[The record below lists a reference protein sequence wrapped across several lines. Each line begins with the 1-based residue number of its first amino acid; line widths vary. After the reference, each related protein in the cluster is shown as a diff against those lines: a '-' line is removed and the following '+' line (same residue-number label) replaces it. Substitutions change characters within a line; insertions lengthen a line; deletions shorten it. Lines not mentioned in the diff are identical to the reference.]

1 MTLTLTPHKLA
12 GSVTPPPSKSQSHR
26 FLIAAALAGEGS
38 VIHNL
43 ADSQDIQATRQ
54 CMAAL
59 LDAEKAWWPLFE
71 IPKDTPPEELK
82 ARQVRQERALQSTGG
97 DLPLLFCGE
106 SGSTL
111 RFLIPVALAL
121 RGGARFWGEGRLM
134 ERPQKPY
141 FDLFE
146 EKGVYY
152 RQRENILGVRGVLAP
167 GEYRLP
173 GDVSSQFITGLL
185 YALPLL
191 EDDSKIILTTDLES
205 RNYVDMTL
213 EALTAFGVKVF
224 WLDDRTLAVSG
235 GQTYR
240 PAEVTIE
247 ADWSQAGFWYAANG
261 LGNEVDIKDMN
272 PHSTQGDRRAA
283 DYFEQ
288 LCRPGTVNLD
298 VSQCP
303 DLVPELAVHAALRAG
318 QTTHIVNAARLRM
331 KESDRLAAVR
341 EELCKLGGRV
351 SEGPDSLT
359 IQGVDAFTGGRVDSH
374 NDHRIAMMLAVAATR
389 CVAPV
394 SLAGA
399 ESVRKSYP
407 NFWEDYTALGGRT
420 TREEDV

>member
-1 MTLTLTPHKLA
+1 MTLTLTPHKLS

-26 FLIAAALAGEGS
+26 FLIAAALAGAGS

-54 CMAAL
+54 CMSAL

-71 IPKDTPPEELK
+71 VPKDTPPEELK
-82 ARQVRQERALQSTGG
+82 ARQTRQEQALQATGE

-121 RGGARFWGEGRLM
+121 KRGGRFTGHGRLM
-134 ERPQKPY
+134 ERPQEPY
-141 FDLFE
+141 FRLFA
-146 EKGVYY
+146 EKGIAWSL
-152 RQRENILGVRGVLAP
+152 ENGVLAVEGRLTP
-167 GEYRLP
+167 GVYALP

-191 EDDSKIILTTDLES
+191 EGNSKIMLTTDLES

-213 EALTAFGVKVF
+213 EALSAFGVKAF
-224 WLDDRTLAVSG
+224 WLDDRTLAVPG

-240 PAEVTIE
+240 PAEVAIE

-261 LGNEVDIKDMN
+261 LGNEVDIKNMN
-272 PHSTQGDRRAA
+272 PRSTQGDRRAA
-283 DYFEQ
+283 AYYEK
-288 LCRPGTVNLD
+288 LCQSGTVDLD

-331 KESDRLAAVR
+331 KESDRLSTTAA
-341 EELCKLGGRV
+341 LLTALGGRAE
-351 SEGPDSLT
+351 EGPDFLT
-359 IQGVDAFTGGRVDSH
+359 VHGGTLTGGMVDCA
-374 NDHRIAMMLAVAATR
+374 NDHRIAMAAAIAATACTGPVTVLGAQ
-389 CVAPV
+389 CVQ
-394 SLAGA
+394 
-399 ESVRKSYP
+399 KSYP
-407 NFWEDYTALGGRT
+407 DFWEVYKNLGG
-420 TREEDV
+420 DIHVL